1 MKREADPEIHAAEG
15 ELVVWVFIFY
25 FFFTF
30 SGRSRWE
37 GITSAVQGGQAMQ

>member
-25 FFFTF
+25 FF
-30 SGRSRWE
+30 SHLVG
-37 GITSAVQGGQAMQ
+37 VLGGKG